1 VISATGGARPHWFEL
16 GFIRVHSWLLHMASL
31 DDLVT
36 YCDKRTSRTAFKDA
50 PGAFNGLQIANDG
63 RVTKIGAAVD
73 AGVMPFRRA
82 VAAGVDFLIVHHGMY
97 WDMPRPLTGP
107 AYDRVTTLV
116 RGNCALY
123 SSHLPLDG
131 HAEIGNNALLARQLG
146 LQPTRPFLVRDGQP
160 IGWIA
165 AAKFSRAQLRAR
177 LQKQYQRVIAIE
189 HGSATPRA
197 IAFCSGAG
205 NSAVP
210 ELAPAKVDTL
220 VTGELREEWF
230 NRAQEEK
237 LNLYLCGHYAT
248 EVHAVKA
255 LAAELAKK
263 FKLPWEF
270 IATENP
276 L

>member
-1 VISATGGARPHWFEL
+1 MPT
-16 GFIRVHSWLLHMASL
+16 L

-36 YCDKRTSRTAFKDA
+36 YCDRRTRRSAFKDA
-50 PGAFNGLQIANDG
+50 PGAFNGLQVANSG

-73 AGVMPFRRA
+73 AGLVPFQKA

-97 WDMPRPLTGP
+97 WDMPRPLIGP
-107 AYDRVTTLV
+107 VYDRVATLIQ
-116 RGNCALY
+116 GNCALY
-123 SSHLPLDG
+123 SNHLPLDG
-131 HAEIGNNALLARQLG
+131 HPEIGNNALLAKELG
-146 LQPTRPFLVRDGQP
+146 LKRTQPFLVRDGEP
-160 IGWIA
+160 IGCMA
-165 AAKFSRAQLRAR
+165 ATKLKRAAVRKKLES
-177 LQKQYQRVIAIE
+177 LYERVIALE
-189 HGSATPRA
+189 YGSPAPRA
-197 IAFCSGAG
+197 IAFCSGSG

-210 ELAPAKVDTL
+210 ELAKAGIDTL

-230 NRAQEEK
+230 NVAQEQK

-263 FKLPWEF
+263 FRLPWEF

>member
-1 VISATGGARPHWFEL
+1 MVQ
-16 GFIRVHSWLLHMASL
+16 L
-31 DDLVT
+31 DDLVL
-36 YCDKRTSRTAFKDA
+36 YCDKRTRRAAFKDA
-50 PGAFNGLQIANDG
+50 PGAFNGLQVANNG
-63 RVTKIGAAVD
+63 RVSKIGAAVD
-73 AGVMPFRRA
+73 AGLVPFQKA

-97 WDMPRPLTGP
+97 WDMPRPLVGSV
-107 AYDRVTTLV
+107 YERVATLV

-123 SSHLPLDG
+123 SNHLPLDA
-131 HAEIGNNALLARQLG
+131 HPEIGNNALLARQLG
-146 LQPTRPFLVRDGQP
+146 LKPSRPFLVRDGEA
-160 IGWIA
+160 IGWVA
-165 AAKFSRAQLRAR
+165 DSPRLDRALLRAK
-177 LQKQYQRVIAIE
+177 LQGLYSRVVAIE
-189 HGSATPRA
+189 CGLRAPRA

-210 ELAPAKVDTL
+210 ELIAAGVDTL

-237 LNLYLCGHYAT
+237 LNLYCCGHYAT

-270 IATENP
+270 IATDNP

>member
-1 VISATGGARPHWFEL
+1 
-16 GFIRVHSWLLHMASL
+16 MANL
-31 DDLVT
+31 DDLVS
-36 YCDKRTSRTAFKDA
+36 YCDKRTRRTAFKDA
-50 PGAFNGLQIANDG
+50 PGAFNGLQVANNG

-73 AGVMPFRRA
+73 SGVIPFRKA
-82 VAAGVDFLIVHHGMY
+82 IAAGVDFLIVHHGMY

-107 AYDRVTTLV
+107 AYERVSALV
-116 RGNCALY
+116 QANCALY
-123 SSHLPLDG
+123 SNHLPLDG
-131 HAEIGNNALLARQLG
+131 HPEIGNNALLAKQLG
-146 LQPTRPFLVRDGQP
+146 LRPNRPFLVRDGEP

-165 AAKFSRAQLRAR
+165 PSRLTRANLHAKLLKSYSR
-177 LQKQYQRVIAIE
+177 VVAIE
-189 HGSATPRA
+189 CGSIAPRA
-197 IAFCSGAG
+197 IAFCSGSG

-210 ELAPAKVDTL
+210 ELMKAGVDTL

-248 EVHAVKA
+248 EVHAVQA
-255 LAAELAKK
+255 LAAELSRK
-263 FKLPWEF
+263 FKLPWTF